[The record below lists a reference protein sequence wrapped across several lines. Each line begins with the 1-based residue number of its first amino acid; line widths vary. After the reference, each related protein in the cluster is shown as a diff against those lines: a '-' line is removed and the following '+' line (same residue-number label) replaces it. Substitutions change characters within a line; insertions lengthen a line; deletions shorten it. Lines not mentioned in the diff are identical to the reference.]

1 MENTF
6 SQVMPVDY
14 ENNQQNGI
22 NLEETIPIGSEF
34 EVDVLLIQ
42 VGDLENEMSRI
53 HELHKQEVEHVN
65 FWKEQELD
73 KLNKKHTWLKFNIE
87 LYLTRS
93 EKKRLNLPHGQVG
106 YRKQPFHVEVLNENE
121 LISGGF
127 VRTKESVDRK
137 SILTHFKA
145 TGEIPQGC
153 EIERPED
160 KLYVKPSIIKIGE

>member
-73 KLNKKHTWLKFNIE
+73 KLMKKHTWLKYNIE
-87 LYLTRS
+87 
-93 EKKRLNLPHGQVG
+93 
-106 YRKQPFHVEVLNENE
+106 
-121 LISGGF
+121 
-127 VRTKESVDRK
+127 
-137 SILTHFKA
+137 FK
-145 TGEIPQGC
+145 P
-153 EIERPED
+153 
-160 KLYVKPSIIKIGE
+160 